1 MTSLRLRTVP
11 AIIALALVALIS
23 GPAAMKSEVEPVA
36 AAAAAPATA
45 YGMAPAAG
53 SAALA
58 VSARPV
64 ALAYAIGEPP
74 EDALRCLA
82 LNVYWEARSEPL
94 EGQFAVAAVT
104 LNRLVDPAF
113 PDTVC
118 GVVRQGGERRRHRC
132 QFSWWCDGK
141 KDTPTDETAWTA
153 ARLVALASLREAL
166 EDPTGGALY
175 YHADY
180 VRPRWAEGM
189 VRTRKIGR
197 HIYYVE
203 DNRRADSAD
212 DSARRRSG

>member
-1 MTSLRLRTVP
+1 MKTGVVR
-11 AIIALALVALIS
+11 AAMIIVALVLVAGS
-23 GPAAMKSEVEPVA
+23 SPPGVTKPEVEPSVGTAVGA
-36 AAAAAPATA
+36 AIAGARPPAVD
-45 YGMAPAAG
+45 GRSEM
-53 SAALA
+53 AALWQ
-58 VSARPV
+58 
-64 ALAYAIGEPP
+64 ALAHAVGEPP
-74 EDALRCLA
+74 DDALRCLA

-104 LNRLVDPAF
+104 LNRVADPGF

-118 GVVRQGGERRRHRC
+118 SVVRQGGERRRHRC

-153 ARLVALASLREAL
+153 ARLVALISLHQAER
-166 EDPTGGALY
+166 DPTGGALY

-180 VRPRWAEGM
+180 VSPRWAERM

-203 DNRRADSAD
+203 DRRRAS
-212 DSARRRSG
+212 